1 VRVST
6 SRRTCECREAKEEA
20 EEAEAEEAEVV
31 VGAGPQQSPPQRCA
45 KEASQK
51 GCGDAWEEEEEEE
64 EGERGTSRCM

>member
-1 VRVST
+1 MRVST

-20 EEAEAEEAEVV
+20 EEAEAEKVV
-31 VGAGPQQSPPQRCA
+31 VEAGPQQLPPQRCA

-51 GCGDAWEEEEEEE
+51 GCGDAGEEEEEEEE